1 MKNVFRFHVLAGA
14 LGLVA
19 MAGCG
24 DNLDTAPD
32 GAGPDAAPPPV
43 RVRKSW
49 TRSSPEE
56 RKKFVDGVVLLKQKT
71 DLTWDYTSLCEGEPG
86 EYPKNAYDY
95 FVELHTHAFLG
106 MAGGGGHG
114 GHGFDD
120 YNRPHMGP
128 HFLPWHRELLLRFE
142 QELRDVLGD
151 PEYVMPYWDF
161 AEPPTAFFS
170 TADIGSMGSCPAA
183 PDQGFP
189 EVTGYI
195 TDQGFRVN
203 IADIIGEGGPADL
216 TILCGESKPITRG
229 AGCLPQVSALPTRE
243 QEEEA
248 LAIPTYDLA
257 PYNNLDVEET
267 QSFRQYVEGFTN
279 EDDPFCQFAGCRMHG
294 AVHVWVAGSL
304 GAAAAPNDPIFF
316 LLHANIDRIWA
327 EWQERHGNDT
337 YPSAAPS
344 DYTGGMFEFEGPDGQ
359 PVQARTMFDQRA
371 LGYIYDTQA
380 P

>member
-1 MKNVFRFHVLAGA
+1 MKNVFCSPVFAAA
-14 LGLVA
+14 LGFLSV
-19 MAGCG
+19 AGCG
-24 DNLDTAPD
+24 GDD
-32 GAGPDAAPPPV
+32 GATGPDAAPPPV

-49 TRSSPEE
+49 TSLSAEE
-56 RKKFVDGVVLLKQKT
+56 RQKFIDGIVLLKQKT

-95 FVELHTHAFLG
+95 FVELHINAFLG

-114 GHGFDD
+114 GHGIDD

-128 HFLPWHRELLLRFE
+128 QFLPWHRELLLRFE
-142 QELRDVLGD
+142 QELRDVLDD
-151 PEYVMPYWDF
+151 PEYTIPYWDWT
-161 AEPPTAFFS
+161 EPPADFFS
-170 TADIGSMGSCPAA
+170 TADIGSMGSCPAS

-203 IADIIGEGGPADL
+203 VADAMGEGAPSQL
-216 TILCGESKPITRG
+216 EILCGESKPITRG
-229 AGCLPQVSALPTRE
+229 AGCLPLVTSLPTKA

-248 LAIPTYDLA
+248 LAIPTYDIA

-267 QSFRQYVEGFTN
+267 LSFRQYLEGFTN
-279 EDDPFCQFAGCRMHG
+279 EDKNESVPFCQFAGCRMHG

-316 LLHANIDRIWA
+316 LLHANVDRIWA
-327 EWQERHGNDT
+327 EWQARHGDGT
-337 YPSAAPS
+337 YPSDAPD
-344 DYTGGMFEFEGPDGQ
+344 DYTGDLFEFHGPDG
-359 PVQARTMFDQRA
+359 PHVQARAMFDHRA
-371 LGYIYDTQA
+371 LGYVYDTQL